1 MSALQKQAWYNL
13 VVVVGSLVV
22 VLGLIPVLGRGAMA
36 GFGFL
41 GLLGL
46 TPFLFR
52 KGEGKV
58 LCDERDQLIN
68 QRSAIGAYSVFW
80 LLYVAACM
88 GLPAVYGWNGSVPVP
103 VVMSSVFAAWILF
116 SLIHSLATLV
126 QYGRGGSDAS

>member
-1 MSALQKQAWYNL
+1 MSVLQKQAWYNL

-22 VLGLIPVLGRGAMA
+22 VLGLIPVLGRGAA
-36 GFGFL
+36 GGFGLL

-52 KGEGKV
+52 KGEKIV
-58 LCDERDQLIN
+58 ADERDQLIN
-68 QRSAIGAYSVFW
+68 QRSVIGAYSVFW
-80 LLYVAACM
+80 LVYVAACTV
-88 GLPAVYGWNGSVPVP
+88 LPAVYGWNGSVPVT
-103 VVMSSVFAAWILF
+103 VVTSSVFAAVIVF